1 MTLIVALGFCGSIF
15 AQNYESH
22 WPDFYGPAFESQT
35 PFVAAFQIDG
45 QIITADYE
53 GWNALEIAFFVGD
66 ECRGSGSTFHNS
78 VPFTYYLYNGYVEE
92 YGDPFPVI
100 DGAALYYTDGGEEV
114 TVKVYDHL
122 REIEYTDC
130 VVTLAGEP
138 YTILTGADN
147 DQGWYDPE
155 NPIMLSFTTP
165 VTPGEPTIINGGD
178 WSQDSTWVNNVPEEW
193 ADVII
198 NGDVFIPDGY
208 IAYANSIT
216 INEGGSLTINEGG
229 QLFHNEVVEVTMEQ
243 NIAGYQDARDENP
256 NNDGYRLIA
265 SPVYESSNNPSIAIP
280 EAMLEGNYDLYY
292 FDQTQDLEWINHKL
306 GNDQYQFT
314 TLDLGKGYL
323 YANTTN
329 VFVAFV
335 GQTTPTNLSV
345 GLDMVY
351 EPGHVFTGWN
361 LLGNPYT
368 ATAYADRAYYVLDAE
383 GDEVIS
389 AELGG
394 GIAPMKGFFVEAG
407 SAEDLTCT
415 VSTTP
420 TNDNTGSLNINLS
433 HANTLA
439 DRAIVNFGEGKTL
452 GKFQLN
458 PNHTKVFIPQ
468 EGKDYAV
475 VSAGDKGEMPVSFKA
490 EKSGTYTMSLSSQ
503 NVSFSYLHL
512 IDNKTGQDID
522 MLATPAYTFNA
533 QTTDYASRFR
543 LVFATDNSVNSDSFG
558 FVNNSGNFCVYGI
571 EGEATLQVFDVLG
584 HMLSSETFSGSIEK
598 KVNAATGIYMMRLI
612 NGNDVKVQKV
622 IIK

>member
-1 MTLIVALGFCGSIF
+1 MTLIVSLALCGSAF
-15 AQNYESH
+15 AQSH
-22 WPDFYGPAFESQT
+22 WPGFDPNHNPYEDQGAL
-35 PFVAAFQIDG
+35 VAAIIIDG
-45 QIITADYE
+45 EPITVDYE
-53 GWNALEIAFFVGD
+53 GWDALEISAWVGD
-66 ECRGSGSTFHNS
+66 DCRANGI
-78 VPFTYYLYNGYVEE
+78 YLNDEFVLEF
-92 YGDPFPVI
+92 GDPYPVTWG
-100 DGAALYYTDGGEEV
+100 DAVFYTTPGEEL
-114 TVKVYDHL
+114 TFKMYDHL
-122 REIEYTDC
+122 RDIEYTF
-130 VVTLAGEP
+130 VTALQYGEP
-138 YTILTGADN
+138 LTLVTGDDHFEGWDN
-147 DQGWYDPE
+147 PDDV
-155 NPIMLSFTTP
+155 ISLSFTSPAAHYWDENDTWEQGVP
-165 VTPGEPTIINGGD
+165 GDNSDVTLETN
-178 WSQDSTWVNNVPEEW
+178 
-193 ADVII
+193 VII
-198 NGDVFIPDGY
+198 RANTTVYAGEVNLNGF
-208 IAYANSIT
+208 T
-216 INEGGSLTINEGG
+216 L
-229 QLFHNEVVEVTMEQ
+229 TMEPGAQ
-243 NIAGYQDARDENP
+243 FYHTNAIDMTIQMNVDGYQDTRDENP
-256 NNDGYRLIA
+256 DNDGYRLIA
-265 SPVYESSNNPSIAIP
+265 SPVYASNTNPASIDIP

-323 YANTTN
+323 YANTED
-329 VFVAFV
+329 VFVVFA
-335 GQTTPTNLSV
+335 GQTLPTSIPMPVSLTYDENAHF
-345 GLDMVY
+345 
-351 EPGHVFTGWN
+351 PGWN
-361 LLGNPYT
+361 LVGNPYT
-368 ATAYADRAYYVLDAE
+368 ATAYADRAFYVLDAE

-389 AELGG
+389 AELGE

-415 VSTTP
+415 VSTRP
-420 TNDNTGSLNINLS
+420 QNNNTGSLNINLS
-433 HANTLA
+433 QANTLA

-598 KVNAATGIYMMRLI
+598 KVNAATGVYMMRLI

>member
-1 MTLIVALGFCGSIF
+1 MKKVLMTLIVALGFCGSIF

-165 VTPGEPTIINGGD
+165 AAHY
-178 WSQDSTWVNNVPEEW
+178 W
-193 ADVII
+193 ADPDTWESGSVPDSIADVTLTTNVII
-198 NGDVFIPDGY
+198 GAGTTV
-208 IAYANSIT
+208 YA
-216 INEGGSLTINEGG
+216 G
-229 QLFHNEVVEVTMEQ
+229 EVVLNGHTLTMEPGAEFYHTNEIDMTIQ
-243 NIAGYQDARDENP
+243 MEVEGYGEGTKDDNP

-389 AELGG
+389 AELGE

-571 EGEATLQVFDVLG
+571 EGKATLQVFDVLG

>member
-165 VTPGEPTIINGGD
+165 AAHY
-178 WSQDSTWVNNVPEEW
+178 W
-193 ADVII
+193 ADPDTWESGSVPDSIADVTLTTNVII
-198 NGDVFIPDGY
+198 GAGTTV
-208 IAYANSIT
+208 YA
-216 INEGGSLTINEGG
+216 G
-229 QLFHNEVVEVTMEQ
+229 EVVLNGHTLTMEPGAEFYHTNEIDMTIQ
-243 NIAGYQDARDENP
+243 MEVEGYGEGTKDDNP

-389 AELGG
+389 AELGE

>member
-1 MTLIVALGFCGSIF
+1 MKKVLMTLIVALGFCGSIF

-165 VTPGEPTIINGGD
+165 AAHY
-178 WSQDSTWVNNVPEEW
+178 W
-193 ADVII
+193 ADPDTWESGSVPDSIADVTLTTNVII
-198 NGDVFIPDGY
+198 GAGTTV
-208 IAYANSIT
+208 YA
-216 INEGGSLTINEGG
+216 G
-229 QLFHNEVVEVTMEQ
+229 EVVLNGHTLTMEPGAEFYHTNEIDMTIQ
-243 NIAGYQDARDENP
+243 MEVEGYGEGTKDDNP

-389 AELGG
+389 AELGE